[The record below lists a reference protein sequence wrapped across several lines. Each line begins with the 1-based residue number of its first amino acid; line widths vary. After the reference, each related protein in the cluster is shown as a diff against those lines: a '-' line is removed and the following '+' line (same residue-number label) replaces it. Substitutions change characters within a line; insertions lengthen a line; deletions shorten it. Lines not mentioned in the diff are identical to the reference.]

1 MNIIIRENWP
11 SLLMILFHRKFIICI
26 ISIIIPLKSY
36 ESIHYSWAIYTKNKG
51 YNQFMVL
58 SLSTWI
64 ESKTFIKLLL
74 QISMIHAS
82 YRNIIINYFIDL
94 SYLNHNIIMVY
105 KRSQQNTAYGIKSS
119 ISPDVE
125 NKVILEH
132 SHICLFTYSL

>member
-1 MNIIIRENWP
+1 
-11 SLLMILFHRKFIICI
+11 
-26 ISIIIPLKSY
+26 
-36 ESIHYSWAIYTKNKG
+36 
-51 YNQFMVL
+51 
-58 SLSTWI
+58 
-64 ESKTFIKLLL
+64 
-74 QISMIHAS
+74 MIHAS